1 MCYDAPVRAVGPA
14 RDEPALR
21 ILIDY
26 RPALR
31 SRSGVGEY
39 VHELARA
46 LVSPGPPPGPAR
58 READQ
63 ITLFSSSWRDRVAPA
78 GLDGC
83 RVVDRRLPVRL
94 LNLAW
99 HRLERPPV
107 DWLARGDFDVVHS
120 LHPLLMPA
128 RRAAQVV
135 TVHDLDFLA
144 HPERTRAEVRR
155 DYPALA
161 PRHVTRADHVIV
173 NSRYTAAE
181 VQRTFGLEDDRL
193 TVCPPGAPAWT
204 PRDPAVRPTYLLFLG
219 TLEPRKNVGLLLDA
233 YARLLARR
241 PDVPELV
248 LGGQATAEAAAWLA
262 RVAEPPLAG
271 HARFVGYVAPERR
284 RGLYEGAIA
293 LAVPSHHE
301 GFGMPA
307 LEAMTVGVPV
317 VATSRGALPEVVGDA
332 GLLVEPGDA
341 EAFAAALERVVTD
354 PALASRL
361 GDAGRERATRFSWRA
376 TAEAAREAYRR
387 AIEHKARAHA

>member
-1 MCYDAPVRAVGPA
+1 M
-14 RDEPALR
+14 R

-58 READQ
+58 READRV
-63 ITLFSSSWRDRVAPA
+63 TLFSSSWRDRVGRA

-83 RVVDRRLPVRL
+83 AIVDRRIPVRL

-99 HRLERPPV
+99 HRLEHPPV
-107 DWLARGDFDVVHS
+107 EWLAPGGFDVVHS

-135 TVHDLDFLA
+135 TVHDLDFLT

-161 PRHVTRADHVIV
+161 SRHIARADHVIV
-173 NSRYTAAE
+173 NSRHTAAE
-181 VQRTFGLEDDRL
+181 VQRAFGVEDGRL
-193 TVCPPGAPAWT
+193 TVCTPGAPAWT
-204 PRDPAVRPTYLLFLG
+204 PRDPAVRPSYVLFLG
-219 TLEPRKNVGLLLDA
+219 TLEPRKNVGALLEA
-233 YARLLARR
+233 YERLLARR
-241 PDVPELV
+241 PDAPELV

-262 RVAEPPLAG
+262 RVKEPPLAG
-271 HARFVGYVAPERR
+271 HARFIGYVPPERR

-293 LAVPSHHE
+293 LAVPSYHE
-301 GFGMPA
+301 GFGIPA
-307 LEAMTVGVPV
+307 LEAMTAGVPV
-317 VATSRGALPEVVGDA
+317 VASRRGALPEVVGDA
-332 GLLVEPGDA
+332 GLLVEPDDP
-341 EAFAAALERVVTD
+341 EAFAAALDRVVGD
-354 PALASRL
+354 PALARRL
-361 GDAGRERATRFSWRA
+361 ADAGRERAAGFSWRA
-376 TAEAAREAYRR
+376 SAEAAREAYRR
-387 AIEHKARAHA
+387 AVERKAGRAHA